1 LEGWASFCRGEFKGG
16 SVTTLVSE
24 ILSVSVAQDVKGKTA
39 VTITQV
45 MKGDS
50 KDFIVLLSMNII
62 GNCVGL

>member
-1 LEGWASFCRGEFKGG
+1 
-16 SVTTLVSE
+16 LVSE
-24 ILSVSVAQDVKGKTA
+24 ILSVSVAQDVQGKTA